1 MKKMIPRKIKLF
13 LFAACFSLLPA
24 VAFAAARPIQPQV
37 DINQLVGSP
46 MFSNSVQLMIS
57 LSLISLVPFFLMSVT
72 AFLRIVITF
81 SFVRTAIGT
90 QQVPPG
96 PVLIALSIFLTG
108 FVMTPVWTDVN
119 LKAIQPYNRGEINQ
133 VQAFNAGMEPL
144 RQFMFRNTR
153 EQDLSLFVE
162 FSRIPAPKSFND
174 VPTYVLIP
182 SFMISEL
189 KTAFQIG
196 FLLLI
201 PFVMVD
207 LIVSNV
213 LLTLGMFMLSPV
225 MVSLPFKI
233 LLFVLV
239 DGWNLICRGLLM
251 SFR

>member
-1 MKKMIPRKIKLF
+1 MKIWLKRIFVLLMVLMPTMALAATKIEPK
-13 LFAACFSLLPA
+13 
-24 VAFAAARPIQPQV
+24 I
-37 DINQLVGSP
+37 DINGLVGSP
-46 MFSNSVQLMIS
+46 MFSNSVQLILS
-57 LSLISLVPFFLMSVT
+57 LSLISLLPFFLMSCT

-96 PVLIALSIFLTG
+96 PVLIAISIFLTG
-108 FVMTPVWTDVN
+108 FVMTPVWTEVN
-119 LKAIQPYNRGEINQ
+119 EKALMPYNRGEITQ
-133 VQAFNAGMEPL
+133 MQAYERGMEPM
-144 RQFMFRNTR
+144 RKFMFRNTR
-153 EQDLSLFVE
+153 EADLGLFVE
-162 FSRIPAPKSFND
+162 FSKIPTPKSFEE

-182 SFMISEL
+182 AFMISEL

-201 PFVMVD
+201 PFIMID
-207 LIVSNV
+207 LIVSNI

-239 DGWNLICRGLLM
+239 DGWNLLCRGLLL

>member
-1 MKKMIPRKIKLF
+1 MKNRLQKLF
-13 LFAACFSLLPA
+13 FFFAFVLAPA
-24 VAFAAARPIQPQV
+24 VALAAPRIEPKV
-37 DINQLVGSP
+37 DINGLVGSP
-46 MFSNSVQLMIS
+46 MFSNSVQLILS
-57 LSLISLVPFFLMSVT
+57 LSLISLLPFFLMSCT
-72 AFLRIVITF
+72 AFMRIVITF

-96 PVLIALSIFLTG
+96 PVLIAISIFLTG
-108 FVMTPVWTDVN
+108 FVMTPVWN
-119 LKAIQPYNRGEINQ
+119 EINANALAPYNRGEITQ
-133 VQAFNAGMEPL
+133 AQAFTKGMDPL
-144 RQFMFRNTR
+144 RKFMFRNTR
-153 EQDLSLFVE
+153 EADLALFVE
-162 FSRIPAPKSFND
+162 FSKIPTPKTFEE

-201 PFVMVD
+201 PFIMID
-207 LIVSNV
+207 LIVSNI

-239 DGWNLICRGLLM
+239 DGWNLLCRGLLM